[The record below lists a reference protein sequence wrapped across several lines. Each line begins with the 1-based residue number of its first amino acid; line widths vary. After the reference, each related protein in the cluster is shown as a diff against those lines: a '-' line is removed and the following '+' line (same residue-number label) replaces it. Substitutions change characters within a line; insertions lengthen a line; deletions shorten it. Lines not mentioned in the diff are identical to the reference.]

1 MKEKKKKPKKEN
13 KRKRHGKKKA
23 ALQAFLGLEGFADY
37 GLKASGGTYLFF
49 RVSPTNISV
58 LSRESVEIKERHL
71 MMVLSALPDIRI
83 LCMDAAERFDDNL
96 RYLKERSKEH
106 PDKKVL
112 RLLKKDMQFLD
123 RMQLEMATS
132 RQFLFVKKMKE
143 ENDAA
148 EFAEANRIEKIIAEQ
163 GFEARRLKR
172 AEIKRLLA
180 IYFDASL
187 NGQAMPDFDGM
198 QYFNLEGDDEDATET
213 KR

>member
-23 ALQAFLGLEGFADY
+23 ALQAFLGLSDFTNY
-37 GLKASGGTYLFF
+37 GLKAGGGTYLFF
-49 RVSPTNISV
+49 RVNPTNVSV

-71 MMVLSALPDIRI
+71 MMVLSAIPDIRI
-83 LCMDAAERFDDNL
+83 LCMDAAERFDENL

-106 PDKKVL
+106 PDPKVL

-143 ENDAA
+143 ENEAA
-148 EFAEANRIEKIIAEQ
+148 EFAEASRIEKIIAEQ
-163 GFEARRLKR
+163 GFEVRRLKR
-172 AEIKRLLA
+172 GEIKRLLA

-198 QYFNLEGDDEDATET
+198 QYFNLEGEEDDAMET
-213 KR
+213 KK

>member
-112 RLLKKDMQFLD
+112 RLLK
-123 RMQLEMATS
+123 
-132 RQFLFVKKMKE
+132 
-143 ENDAA
+143 
-148 EFAEANRIEKIIAEQ
+148 RICS
-163 GFEARRLKR
+163 F
-172 AEIKRLLA
+172 
-180 IYFDASL
+180 
-187 NGQAMPDFDGM
+187 
-198 QYFNLEGDDEDATET
+198 
-213 KR
+213 

>member
-1 MKEKKKKPKKEN
+1 
-13 KRKRHGKKKA
+13 
-23 ALQAFLGLEGFADY
+23 
-37 GLKASGGTYLFF
+37 
-49 RVSPTNISV
+49 
-58 LSRESVEIKERHL
+58 

-96 RYLKERSKEH
+96 RYLKERGKEH
-106 PDKKVL
+106 PDPKVL

-123 RMQLEMATS
+123 RMQIEMATS

-163 GFEARRLKR
+163 GFEVRRLRKT
-172 AEIKRLLA
+172 EIKRLLA

-198 QYFNLEGDDEDATET
+198 QYFNLEGEDEDAMET

>member
-37 GLKASGGTYLFF
+37 GLKASGSTYLFF

-71 MMVLSALPDIRI
+71 MMVLSALPDIWI

-112 RLLKKDMQFLD
+112 RLLQKDMQFLD

-163 GFEARRLKR
+163 GFEVRRLKR
-172 AEIKRLLA
+172 VEIKRLLA

>member
-1 MKEKKKKPKKEN
+1 MKEKKKNPKTEN

-37 GLKASGGTYLFF
+37 GLKAGGSTYLFF

-83 LCMDAAERFDDNL
+83 LCMDAAERFDDNQ

-143 ENDAA
+143 ENEAA

-163 GFEARRLKR
+163 GFEVRRLKR
-172 AEIKRLLA
+172 VEIKRLLA

>member
-13 KRKRHGKKKA
+13 KRKGCSKKKA
-23 ALQAFLGLEGFADY
+23 ALQAFLGLDDFTDY
-37 GLKASGGTYLFF
+37 GLKAGSGSYLFF

-106 PDKKVL
+106 PDPKVL
-112 RLLKKDMQFLD
+112 QLLKKDMQFLD

-132 RQFLFVKKMKE
+132 RQFLFVKKLKE
-143 ENDAA
+143 ENEAA

-163 GFEARRLKR
+163 GFEVRRLRKT
-172 AEIKRLLA
+172 EIKRLLA

-187 NGQAMPDFDGM
+187 NGKAMPDFDGM
-198 QYFNLEGDDEDATET
+198 QYFNLEGEDEDAMET

>member
-1 MKEKKKKPKKEN
+1 
-13 KRKRHGKKKA
+13 
-23 ALQAFLGLEGFADY
+23 
-37 GLKASGGTYLFF
+37 
-49 RVSPTNISV
+49 
-58 LSRESVEIKERHL
+58 

-132 RQFLFVKKMKE
+132 RQFLFVKKCKE